1 MEKKELVEKTNEI
14 KESAVKLFKQVDSY
28 LGFNGRVSVIF
39 GLAVITMLSMILDRV
54 DGRDDFRWSDRNESR
69 QMRDSFKDNR
79 KSQRNGFYGWN
90 ESNQESQRWCKM
102 MGDDFDQAFQQMD
115 QMRSQMRNQ
124 MQGMMQNNQAAQWRE
139 VNVQNDQSESFFGN
153 MKNKI
158 QSFFGQNQPNQA
170 PQDQQ
175 TQTRPEVSPSISS
188 QRVSVSNG
196 STQYTI
202 NDENG
207 QVSGTITL
215 AKESLAKVDAAIQ
228 ALGLSTTSKDS
239 TISFSG
245 KLNDINSL
253 LQVLESN

>member
-1 MEKKELVEKTNEI
+1 
-14 KESAVKLFKQVDSY
+14 
-28 LGFNGRVSVIF
+28 
-39 GLAVITMLSMILDRV
+39 
-54 DGRDDFRWSDRNESR
+54 
-69 QMRDSFKDNR
+69 
-79 KSQRNGFYGWN
+79 
-90 ESNQESQRWCKM
+90 
-102 MGDDFDQAFQQMD
+102 
-115 QMRSQMRNQ
+115 
-124 MQGMMQNNQAAQWRE
+124 
-139 VNVQNDQSESFFGN
+139 VQNDQSESFFGN